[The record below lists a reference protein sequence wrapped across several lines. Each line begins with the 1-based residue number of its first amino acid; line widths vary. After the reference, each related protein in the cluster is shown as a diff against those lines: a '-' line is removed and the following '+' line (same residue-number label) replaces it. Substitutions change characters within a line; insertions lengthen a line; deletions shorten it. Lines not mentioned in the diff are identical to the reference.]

1 MTSFAVSHQFLV
13 ENIDNL
19 NNRPCNKIMLQPVL
33 KISYHRQLLEEWLK
47 EHNITHLEE
56 EQVTVG
62 HKVWGRGYA
71 HCSNKLRVELYLILP
86 FSTHLEEEQVVDQ

>member
-1 MTSFAVSHQFLV
+1 M
-13 ENIDNL
+13 
-19 NNRPCNKIMLQPVL
+19 
-33 KISYHRQLLEEWLK
+33 K

-62 HKVWGRGYA
+62 HKVCWGRGYA

>member
-1 MTSFAVSHQFLV
+1 MF
-13 ENIDNL
+13 
-19 NNRPCNKIMLQPVL
+19 QPVL

-71 HCSNKLRVELYLILP
+71 HCSHKLRVELYLNPYI
-86 FSTHLEEEQVVDQ
+86 THLEEEQVVDQ

>member
-62 HKVWGRGYA
+62 HKVWGRGYVQT
-71 HCSNKLRVELYLILP
+71 NRVELYLILP